1 MKNVTKPNLII
12 VLLVLNFISV
22 LGLLYI
28 TRKQTEKMNRLSY
41 EIDYKTSNYYQK
53 RSRELDFF
61 LFGDDDK

>member
-28 TRKQTEKMNRLSY
+28 ARKQTEKMNRLSY